1 MATKNPN
8 PFSADASFGMN
19 YQMGGAKPS
28 AGPGNPAGP
37 GSAAG
42 SRGMPPSP
50 TGAAQQG
57 ALGPADLVFD
67 VTEADFEARVLEA
80 SLDVP
85 VLLDCWA
92 PWCGPCRS
100 LGPVLER
107 VVTSLGGRVL
117 LAKINTDEAPNISA
131 ALRIRSIPF
140 VVLFIGGRPVDQ
152 FVGALPEGQVR
163 QFLDKHLANLAPPGS
178 PVEELRKAA
187 AESADPAEAEAMLE
201 EVLHVEPDHAET
213 LMDLAERRIGRGDFA
228 QATTLLDRVKAEAR
242 GDRHPALLKRIELAK
257 NRPAGNAAEFAAR
270 IKADAKDFDARFG
283 LAALQAFE
291 GDFNGAFD
299 QLLEVVLRDKGEQ
312 RERARKQLVEWFAM
326 CPDAEAVSRGR
337 RYLGMYL
344 N

>member
-1 MATKNPN
+1 MGA
-8 PFSADASFGMN
+8 
-19 YQMGGAKPS
+19 GGAAPLD
-28 AGPGNPAGP
+28 A
-37 GSAAG
+37 
-42 SRGMPPSP
+42 
-50 TGAAQQG
+50 
-57 ALGPADLVFD
+57 ADLVFD

-100 LGPVLER
+100 LGPVLEK

-131 ALRIRSIPF
+131 ALRIRSIPL

-163 QFLDKHLANLAPPGS
+163 QFLDKHLAKMAPPGS
-178 PVEELRKAA
+178 PVDELRKAA
-187 AESADPAEAEAMLE
+187 AESADPAEAEQILE
-201 EVLHVEPDHAET
+201 EVLHVDPQHAQT
-213 LMDLAERRIGRGDFA
+213 LMDLAERRIGRGEFDA
-228 QATTLLDRVKAEAR
+228 ATRFLDRVKAEER
-242 GDRHPALLKRIELAK
+242 GDRDAALRKRIELAK
-257 NRPAGNAAEFAAR
+257 NRPAGNAAEFGAR
-270 IKADAKDFDARFG
+270 IAANGKDFEARFG
-283 LAALQAFE
+283 LAALLAYE

-312 RERARKQLVEWFAM
+312 RERARAQLVEWFAV
-326 CPDAEAVSRGR
+326 CPDVDAVSRGR